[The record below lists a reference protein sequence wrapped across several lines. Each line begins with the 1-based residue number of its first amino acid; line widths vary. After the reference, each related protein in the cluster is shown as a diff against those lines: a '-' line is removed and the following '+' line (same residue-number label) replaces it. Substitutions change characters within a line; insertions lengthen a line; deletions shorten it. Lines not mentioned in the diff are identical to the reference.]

1 MSFNYSKLRGRIV
14 EKFTSQRKFAEALG
28 ISERSLSLKL
38 TNKVNWKQAEILL
51 SCELLGIT
59 SDAMSVYFFT
69 EEVQNF

>member
-1 MSFNYSKLRGRIV
+1 MSFDYSKLRGKNV

-38 TNKVNWKQAEILL
+38 TNKVNWKQAEILS

-69 EEVQNF
+69 EKVQSV